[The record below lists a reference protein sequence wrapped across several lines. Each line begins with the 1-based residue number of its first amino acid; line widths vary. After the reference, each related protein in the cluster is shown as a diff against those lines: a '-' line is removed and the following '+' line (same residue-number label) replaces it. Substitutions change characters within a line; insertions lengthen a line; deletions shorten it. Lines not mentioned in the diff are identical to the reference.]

1 MIEAIRL
8 AMENVEKGKGG
19 PFAAIVVKEGK
30 VIAACANT
38 VTADCDPT
46 AHAEVNV
53 IRMACRE
60 LRSHQL
66 SGCELYC
73 SCEPCPMCLG
83 AIYWARPARV
93 YYASSQEDAAEAGF
107 DDSFIYKEIALP
119 ESDRT
124 IPFLHEKEAGAGEEF
139 RLWMTTPEK
148 IEY

>member
-73 SCEPCPMCLG
+73 SCEPCQ
-83 AIYWARPARV
+83 RPV
-93 YYASSQEDAAEAGF
+93 
-107 DDSFIYKEIALP
+107 L
-119 ESDRT
+119 T
-124 IPFLHEKEAGAGEEF
+124 IPLSTKRLLCRNLTGRFLFCMKRRPVREKNSGCG
-139 RLWMTTPEK
+139 
-148 IEY
+148 

>member
-38 VTADCDPT
+38 LTADCDPT

-124 IPFLHEKEAGAGEEF
+124 IPFLYEKEAGAGEEF